1 MFRFIWS
8 SVLVDQ
14 VVLASA
20 AIMVDMV
27 DLVNFVVLVIA
38 GHSII
43 VRATTRIGIWADFN
57 LCLLMTCCGVVIAYR
72 HHHHHLH
79 SHHLWSSPSPTYR
92 RNPQWASL
100 LLWWFL
106 LTCQRTSRAEP
117 GYKSS
122 KSVSTSVCS
131 VTSRMRL
138 ALVAIPSGFWRQ
150 TTARNAGLAKL
161 SENRATRIKKSSEA
175 LHGCICV
182 RSAL

>member
-1 MFRFIWS
+1 
-8 SVLVDQ
+8 
-14 VVLASA
+14 
-20 AIMVDMV
+20 MVNMLDF
-27 DLVNFVVLVIA
+27 VNLVVLVIA
-38 GHSII
+38 SHSLI
-43 VRATTRIGIWADFN
+43 VRTITSISISADFN
-57 LCLLMTCCGVVIAYR
+57 LLIFAFLLLCLFDDFCSVVLAYR